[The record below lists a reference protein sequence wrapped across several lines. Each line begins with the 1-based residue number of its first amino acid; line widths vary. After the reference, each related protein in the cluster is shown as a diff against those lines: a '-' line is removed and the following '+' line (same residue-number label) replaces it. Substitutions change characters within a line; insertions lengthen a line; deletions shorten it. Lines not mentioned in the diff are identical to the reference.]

1 MRASEWLVAA
11 VTQTVVAI
19 QGVVA
24 TRAANPNVE
33 SRNAIRAVVFV
44 ILVVVMVAAATVRV
58 RMAPVLMAA
67 ADSVREMVKTA
78 TAGGMA
84 RFAVPVAIPIVPDA

>member
-19 QGVVA
+19 LRVVA
-24 TRAANPNVE
+24 TRAANP
-33 SRNAIRAVVFV
+33 SADAIRVAAFV
-44 ILVVVMVAAATVRV
+44 ILVVVMVAAAMVRV

-78 TAGGMA
+78 TAAGMA
-84 RFAVPVAIPIVPDA
+84 RFAVPVAIPIVSDA